1 MNFLWRGHKDAK
13 SGHCLLAWP
22 KVCRPVE
29 LGGLGISNLQNLNW
43 ALWMRWI
50 WAFGCK
56 RLRLTDLGPP
66 SQFKF
71 MAVCGPFFSMAL
83 VSEIGNGT
91 SALFWT
97 DGCTDNVLLILH
109 PRCFHLC
116 QKGRANKRTVQKAF
130 TNYCWVSDIKG
141 ALSVEVIVEYLG
153 L

>member
-1 MNFLWRGHKDAK
+1 MD
-13 SGHCLLAWP
+13 
-22 KVCRPVE
+22 E
-29 LGGLGISNLQNLNW
+29 MDLGIWLQKTEANRPW
-43 ALWMRWI
+43 SAFTIQVHGCMR
-50 WAFGCK
+50 A
-56 RLRLTDLGPP
+56 
-66 SQFKF
+66 
-71 MAVCGPFFSMAL
+71 FFSMAL

>member
-1 MNFLWRGHKDAK
+1 MEGRKDAK

-29 LGGLGISNLQNLNW
+29 IIGLGISNLQNLNW
-43 ALWMRWI
+43 ALRMRWI
-50 WAFGCK
+50 WLQKTEANWPWSAFTIQVHGCVW
-56 RLRLTDLGPP
+56 
-66 SQFKF
+66 
-71 MAVCGPFFSMAL
+71 AFFSMAV

-97 DGCTDNVLLILH
+97 DTWLH
-109 PRCFHLC
+109 GQCIADLVPRLFSLVP
-116 QKGRANKRTVQKAF
+116 KRRANKRTVQEAL

-141 ALSVEVIVEYLG
+141 ALSVEVFVEYLG